1 MIGRCRQSPLAP
13 LALLARGPA
22 AASLVELWQ
31 ARRGLARRAG
41 RNTQQPRARPLRPP
55 PPPPPQPQPAA
66 SVDAAAARAL
76 LGSSDAA
83 VETRQ
88 RYRRHWLELVDLEW
102 ATEQDTYRHPIP
114 TRTVP
119 HLSN

>member
-55 PPPPPQPQPAA
+55 PPQPQPQPAA

-88 RYRRHWLELVDLEW
+88 RYRRRFER
-102 ATEQDTYRHPIP
+102 A
-114 TRTVP
+114 
-119 HLSN
+119 